1 MANKNKASLGI
12 IFVTIF
18 IDLMGFGILIPILP
32 TFASKELGISNFGIG
47 SIIAIFSLM
56 QFIFNPMLGKLSDRI
71 GRRPVILVTQLM
83 TASSYLIF
91 AFSNSFALLFFSR
104 MLAGLGGSNI
114 GVAQAYIADITSK
127 EERAKGMGVI
137 GAAFGL
143 GFVFGPVIGA
153 FLAKYGYHVAGL
165 GSAFFTL
172 TAFTFAYFRL
182 PESLKEKKTG
192 GKIKLKVFDFAFAKH
207 VMTNTSIGFLIVL
220 FFLIIFSIAN
230 IYGMFPLLGHKYYHF
245 SDQQNGMLFGI
256 TGLVGAV
263 IQAGFIR
270 TLSKKLNDKTI
281 VLIGIFFMIIGL
293 GFLPYGDNFLGVAIV
308 ISIMA
313 VGGGILQPI
322 IPSMIS
328 KYTPEDQQ
336 GATLGFSQS
345 ISAFARVLGPLWGG
359 FSYDAFGYQY
369 PFITGA
375 AFTFIT
381 FIAAFFFLKSN
392 KEMEVHQ
399 DV

>member
-32 TFASKELGISNFGIG
+32 TFASKELGISDFGIG
-47 SIIAIFSLM
+47 SVVAVFSLM
-56 QFIFNPMLGKLSDRI
+56 QFVFNPMLGKLSDKI
-71 GRRPVILVTQLM
+71 GRRPVILATQLL
-83 TASSYLIF
+83 TAVSYLIF
-91 AFSNSFALLFFSR
+91 AFSNSFVLLFFSR

-114 GVAQAYIADITSK
+114 GVAQAYIADITTR

-153 FLAKYGYHVAGL
+153 LLAKYGYHVAGL
-165 GSAFFTL
+165 ASAFFTL
-172 TAFTFAYFRL
+172 TAFTFAFFRL
-182 PESLKEKKTG
+182 PESLKEKKSD
-192 GKIKLKVFDFAFAKH
+192 GKIQIKIFDFPFAKQ
-207 VMTNTSIGFLIVL
+207 VLSNPSLGFLSVL
-220 FFLIIFSIAN
+220 LFIIIFSIAN
-230 IYGMFPLLGHKYYHF
+230 IYGTFAILGYKFYHF

-256 TGLVGAV
+256 TGLVGAT

-270 TLSKKLNDKTI
+270 TLSQKLNDKTI
-281 VLIGIFFMIIGL
+281 VLIGIFFMMIGL
-293 GFLPYGDNFLGVAIV
+293 GFLPYGGNFTGVAIV

-313 VGGGILQPI
+313 VGSGILQPI

-328 KYTPEDQQ
+328 KYAPDNQQ

-345 ISAFARVLGPLWGG
+345 VSAFARVLGPLWGG
-359 FSYDAFGYQY
+359 FSYHFLGYQF
-369 PFITGA
+369 PFLTGA
-375 AFTFIT
+375 FFTMIALIVSFIM
-381 FIAAFFFLKSN
+381 LKSN
-392 KEMEVHQ
+392 KIKDIQNV
-399 DV
+399 